1 MSRGYHIAMAVSG
14 ASVLAV
20 CQSGEHAFSKPT
32 AARIELIAGQ
42 GVAGDA
48 HAGST
53 VQHLSRIAVDP
64 MQPNLRQVHLIHVEL
79 LDELAAKG
87 FAVNPGELGE
97 NLTTRGLDLLS
108 LPTDTRLAIGSE
120 AVLRITGLRNPCAQI
135 ERFMPGL
142 LAQVVER
149 QPDGVIVRKCGIMAV
164 VQAGGAIGPGDRIAV
179 MLPPQP
185 YRALERV

>member
-1 MSRGYHIAMAVSG
+1 M
-14 ASVLAV
+14 
-20 CQSGEHAFSKPT
+20 
-32 AARIELIAGQ
+32 RIELIAGQ

-53 VQHLSRIAVDP
+53 VQHLSRVAVDP
-64 MQPNLRQVHLIHVEL
+64 TQPNLRQVHVIHAEL
-79 LDELAAKG
+79 LDALAANG
-87 FAVNPGELGE
+87 FAVKLGDLGE
-97 NLTTRGLDLLS
+97 NLITRGIDLLV

-120 AVLRITGLRNPCAQI
+120 AVLRVTGLRNPCAQI

-164 VQAGGAIGPGDRIAV
+164 VEASGAIAPGDRIAV

-185 YRALERV
+185 HRALEQV